1 MANKE
6 EWEEITMLQLSW
18 LIFNRR
24 QPKIKYVS
32 ERKDYTSYD
41 THGYLRVER
50 LETAYNHDCK
60 IYLWTKDKDRLPKEF
75 FDLNKYSHGK

>member
-1 MANKE
+1 MEKPHLDP

-18 LIFNRR
+18 LVFNKK

-32 ERKDYTSYD
+32 KVKDYISYD
-41 THGYLRVER
+41 GYGYLRVER

-60 IYLWTKDKDRLPKEF
+60 VYLWIKDKDRLPKEF
-75 FDLNKYSHGK
+75 FDLNNK